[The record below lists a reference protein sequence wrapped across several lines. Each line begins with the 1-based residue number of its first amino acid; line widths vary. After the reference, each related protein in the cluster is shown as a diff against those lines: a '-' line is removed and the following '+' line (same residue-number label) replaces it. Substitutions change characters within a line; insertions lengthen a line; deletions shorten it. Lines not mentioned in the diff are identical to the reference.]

1 MIQFKNVSKTFSLDG
16 KAVQALK
23 EVNLTIDTG
32 DIYGLVG
39 YSGAG
44 KSTLLRLINVLE
56 QPSSGEVW
64 VDGALISGY
73 SAAELR
79 HAKRDIGMIFQHFN
93 LLETKTVAQN
103 IALPLVLLGM
113 PKVQIEQKVDELLAY
128 VELPDKKHA
137 YPRELSGGQK
147 QRVGIARALVN
158 NPKVLLCDEATSALD
173 PQTTLAILNL
183 LKKINQEQNITIVL
197 VTHEMSVVE
206 RVCNKVAVMEQGRVV
221 EHGSV
226 LTVFGQPQQEATQRF
241 VRTVVKRDLP
251 NAIGQ
256 HYVSSEHL
264 RLFSLGYVGLS
275 AAKPLLSHAV
285 LSLPAAIS
293 VLFANTKE
301 IDGML
306 VGAVSVAIEGTPADI
321 AAAVAALE
329 AEGITVTEQ
338 EGAAHD

>member
-1 MIQFKNVSKTFSLDG
+1 MIQFKQVGKTFTQDG
-16 KAVQALK
+16 QDVVALK
-23 EVNLTIDTG
+23 DVNLSIAVG

-56 QPSSGEVW
+56 QPSVGEVW
-64 VDGALISGY
+64 VDGALISAY
-73 SAAELR
+73 SPAQLR
-79 HAKRDIGMIFQHFN
+79 HAKRNIGMIFQHFN

-103 IALPLVLLGM
+103 IALPLVLAGVN
-113 PKVQIEQKVDELLAY
+113 KAEIDRKVDELLAY

-158 NPKVLLCDEATSALD
+158 DPKILLCDEATSALD

-183 LKKINQEQNITIVL
+183 LKKINREQNITIVL

-206 RVCNKVAVMEQGRVV
+206 RVCNKVAVMEQGQVI

-226 LTVFGQPQQEATQRF
+226 LAVFGQPQQEATRRF
-241 VRTVVKRDLP
+241 VRTIIKRDLP
-251 NAIGQ
+251 AAIGQ
-256 HYVSSEHL
+256 HYTPSEHL
-264 RLFSLGYVGLS
+264 RLFSLGYLGRPVS
-275 AAKPLLSHAV
+275 QPLLSPAV
-285 LSLPAAIS
+285 LQQDAAIS

-306 VGAVSVAIEGTPADI
+306 VGSLSVSIAGTPAQI
-321 AAAVAALE
+321 AAAVASIE
-329 AEGITVTEQ
+329 AEGISVTEQ
-338 EGAAHD
+338 EGAAHV